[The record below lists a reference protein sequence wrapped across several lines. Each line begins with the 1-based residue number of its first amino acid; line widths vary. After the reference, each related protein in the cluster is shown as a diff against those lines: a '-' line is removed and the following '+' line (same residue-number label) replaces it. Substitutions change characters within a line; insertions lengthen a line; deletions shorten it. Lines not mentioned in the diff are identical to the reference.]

1 MRVFCH
7 LRSYMTPEIALAKHS
22 CGSLLWMQEQIAS
35 AITAPAQYHPNNL
48 MYIKAMPRSP
58 AFRLILAVVVFVVML
73 LLLALVL
80 SAAQFS
86 LSLWQQLQTAPIWVV
101 VLIATLSSL
110 LLGFGIWLSWRIV
123 RPARPGTGK
132 AATPLTEAELRS
144 HLEAATAAGI
154 DVESAMHELKELAR
168 RRELESIHLA
178 LFGEISSGKSSLI
191 NALLPGASIETN
203 VIGGTTTTIQ
213 HYHWQRESGDAVVL
227 VDVPGLNQV
236 DREYDRMVMDEAQR
250 AHAVI
255 FVCDGD
261 LTRNE
266 YLALQPL
273 LELKKPLIVA
283 FNKLDRYADAD
294 QQQIRQRLADRFASD
309 PQVSIAGIAT
319 RPTRTVIKVEPDGS
333 EHEEEQQLPPQ
344 IDELRAA
351 VQSAL
356 DSNLSLLEHLR
367 DTAVFELTARKLE
380 QSKADHRVKA
390 SADLVKT
397 YTRRAVAGG
406 MAAISPGTDI
416 LIQGYLGTHMVKS
429 LCKLYE
435 VPVRDIELQKLL
447 TLTQKQVRTALPLLL
462 AVAGNA
468 AKAFPGIGT
477 LAGGLMHAV
486 AYGLIFDALG
496 RAVTRTLETRGELR
510 PAPASLMFRDNL
522 VNDVESQARKLLRLA
537 LDVRKEQNKND

>member
-1 MRVFCH
+1 
-7 LRSYMTPEIALAKHS
+7 
-22 CGSLLWMQEQIAS
+22 
-35 AITAPAQYHPNNL
+35 
-48 MYIKAMPRSP
+48 MYIKDMPRSP
-58 AFRLILAVVVFVVML
+58 TFRLILAAVVFLVMIV
-73 LLLALVL
+73 LLALVL

-86 LSLWQQLQTAPIWVV
+86 LTLWQQLQTAPTWVV
-101 VLIATLSSL
+101 VLLATLASL
-110 LLGFGIWLSWRIV
+110 MLGFGIWLSWLIV
-123 RPARPGTGK
+123 RPARPKTGK
-132 AATPLTEAELRS
+132 AAAPVTEDDLQS
-144 HLEAATAAGI
+144 HLEAATAAGV
-154 DVESAMHELKELAR
+154 DVESAMHELRELAR
-168 RRELESIHLA
+168 RRELEIIHLA

-191 NALLPGASIETN
+191 NALLPGASVETD

-213 HYHWQRESGDAVVL
+213 HYHWQRDSGDKVVL

-236 DREYDRMVMDEAQR
+236 DREYDHMVMDEAQR
-250 AHAVI
+250 AHVVI

-283 FNKLDRYADAD
+283 FNKLDRYSVTE
-294 QQQIRQRLADRFASD
+294 QQQIRQRLADRFLSD
-309 PQVSIAGIAT
+309 PQVTITGIAT
-319 RPTRTVIKVEPDGS
+319 RPMRTVIKIGPDGA

-356 DSNLSLLEHLR
+356 DSNMALLEHLR

-380 QSKADHRVKA
+380 KSKVEHRVKA

-406 MAAISPGTDI
+406 LAAISPGTDI
-416 LIQGYLGTHMVKS
+416 LIQGYLGTRMVKS
-429 LCKLYE
+429 LCELYE
-435 VPVRDIELQKLL
+435 VPVRDIELQKLI
-447 TLTQKQVRTALPLLL
+447 TLTQKQTRTALPLLL

-496 RAVTRTLETRGELR
+496 RAVTTTLETRGELR

-522 VNDVESQARKLLRLA
+522 ANDVESQARKLLRLA
-537 LDVRKEQNKND
+537 LDVRKEQHKND

>member
-1 MRVFCH
+1 
-7 LRSYMTPEIALAKHS
+7 
-22 CGSLLWMQEQIAS
+22 
-35 AITAPAQYHPNNL
+35 
-48 MYIKAMPRSP
+48 MYIKDMPRSP
-58 AFRLILAVVVFVVML
+58 TFRLILAAVVFIVMI

-86 LSLWQQLQTAPIWVV
+86 LSLWQQLQTAPTWVV

-110 LLGFGIWLSWRIV
+110 LLGVGLWLSWLIV
-123 RPARPGTGK
+123 RPARRGTGK
-132 AATPLTEAELRS
+132 AAAPLTEAELES
-144 HLEAATAAGI
+144 HLEAATAAGV
-154 DVESAMHELKELAR
+154 DVETAKQELKELAR
-168 RRELESIHLA
+168 RRELEIIHLA

-191 NALLPGASIETN
+191 NALLPGASVETD

-213 HYHWQRESGDAVVL
+213 HYRWQRESGDEVLL

-250 AHAVI
+250 AHVVI

-283 FNKLDRYADAD
+283 FNKLDRYSQTE
-294 QQQIRQRLADRFASD
+294 QQQIRQRLSERFASD
-309 PQVSIAGIAT
+309 SQVSIVGIAT
-319 RPTRTVIKVEPDGS
+319 LPTRTVIKIGPDGS
-333 EHEEEQQLPPQ
+333 EHEEEQQLPAQ
-344 IDELRAA
+344 IDELRTA

-356 DSNLSLLEHLR
+356 DSNMALLEHLR

-380 QSKADHRVKA
+380 QSKADHRTTA

-406 MAAISPGTDI
+406 LAAISPGTDI
-416 LIQGYLGTHMVKS
+416 LIQGYLGTRMVKS
-429 LCKLYE
+429 LCELYE

-447 TLTQKQVRTALPLLL
+447 TLTQKQIRTALPLLL
-462 AVAGNA
+462 SVAGNA

-522 VNDVESQARKLLRLA
+522 VNNVESQTRKLLRLA
-537 LDVRKEQNKND
+537 LDVRKEQNNNDKTL